1 MAVGKRKKKK
11 WTIRF
16 ELGIGGLLGLGI
28 FCFCIF
34 LWMFLL
40 GIWAGQT
47 VLQPSIDL
55 GSALPFSKIRASL
68 PPKLRG
74 GSGKKAEVRS
84 SPPVDRVFESSV
96 STNKV
101 PWAEEADSSEP
112 TIFSLQVGAF
122 SNIGRAKKVAANW
135 LAREYEAFFLPP
147 EGPDDSYYRVLIG
160 KFDKLADAN
169 AEAVKLEN
177 DENTKVYITL
187 VPTSKIRIP

>member
-28 FCFCIF
+28 LCFCIF

-55 GSALPFSKIRASL
+55 GSALPFSKIRDSL

-74 GSGKKAEVRS
+74 DSGKGAEVRF
-84 SPPVDRVFESSV
+84 SPPVDRVLESAV

-101 PWAEEADSSEP
+101 PS
-112 TIFSLQVGAF
+112 IFSLQVGAF
-122 SNIGRAKKVAANW
+122 SDIGRAKKVAANW
-135 LAREYEAFFLPP
+135 LAKEYEAFFLAP

-169 AEAVKLEN
+169 AEAVRLEN
-177 DENTKVYITL
+177 DESTQVYITL